1 VVTSCDRPG
10 EANSRDQQDDPTTC
24 EQQEIESSDRQAAST
39 WLGVVRGSTLVGLID
54 VTTHLSAFTSIGINT
69 R

>member
-10 EANSRDQQDDPTTC
+10 EANSRDQQDDPATC
-24 EQQEIESSDRQAAST
+24 EKQEIESSERQAASA
-39 WLGVVRGSTLVGLID
+39 WLGIVRGRILVRLVD
-54 VTTHLSAFTSIGINT
+54 ATHLSAFTSIDINT